1 MDLTIAEFVFLILF
15 SSCVLVLGCSVIS
28 RRLHANAE
36 KRSIARRIVCRLCLH
51 AFENT
56 GSGQIVDC
64 PQCGAANERGR
75 SRKLG

>member
-15 SSCVLVLGCSVIS
+15 GTCGFILACSWIS
-28 RRLHANAE
+28 RRLRAQAE
-36 KRSIARRIVCRLCLH
+36 TRSLARRVVCRLCLH
-51 AFENT
+51 AFENS